1 MRMSMKSVH
10 HLIIVSLVWSVGAS
24 AQFKIAWLSDTH
36 IGFAPAPGDLRAVVA
51 DINERK
57 DEFAFVVISGDITEK
72 GKNDELKLAK
82 QILDSLQLHYFI
94 VPGNHDTKWS
104 ESGCTMFGTLFG
116 DDKAVYDYKGYRFI
130 GLNDG
135 IPMRGGGGHIAPQD
149 LRWLDSVLVATP
161 ASSKIVFVCHHLPD
175 GSDIDNTDELLNKL
189 KKHDLRFIGIGHG
202 HANRKYNWDGIEGVM
217 FRSTLARNAK
227 AAYTIVEL
235 REDSIIVS
243 EKNVGEAPKSPWHR
257 FANQKKNYEP
267 SKEKGQPF
275 INSPNVSIVWDYK
288 AGVTIGTKPEV
299 SKENVFVTDA
309 QGNAVRLSLL
319 AGKID
324 WQVNTGNSSVYSSPV
339 VSENTILFG
348 TSDGTIQVL
357 NTDNGSVIWNYK
369 LNGSVLSCP
378 TVQDGKGF
386 IGASDGKFR
395 AFDVVTGKL
404 LWEFSGIG
412 ENVETKP
419 LVYEG
424 KVLFGSWDAYLYALD
439 VNTGSLLWK
448 WSADKPNFYFAP
460 AACWPVAANGKIFV
474 AAPDKFTTAIDA
486 MTGKTVWRTN
496 EFAVWESIGISA
508 DGERLY
514 LRGMTDTL
522 YCVSTASATP
532 KLLWKTDCKYGFD
545 SNPSMPMEK
554 DGVVF
559 FGSKSGIVSALDAKT
574 GAIRWQY
581 DTGKARTNTV
591 TPLDAQGVVVTTM
604 DGDVLYLRE
613 AK

>member
-1 MRMSMKSVH
+1 MRSTMKTVSR
-10 HLIIVSLVWSVGAS
+10 LILLSLVWSVVAS

-57 DEFAFVVISGDITEK
+57 NELAFVVISGDIAEK
-72 GKNDELKLAK
+72 GKNEELKLAK
-82 QILDSLQLHYFI
+82 QILDSLQLHYVI

-104 ESGCTMFGTLFG
+104 ESGCTMFAQLFG
-116 DDKAVYDYKGYRFI
+116 DDKAVYDYSGYRFI

-149 LRWLDSVLVATP
+149 LRWLDSVLTATP

-175 GSDIDNTDELLNKL
+175 GNDIDNTDELLNRL

-202 HANRKYNWDGIEGVM
+202 HSNRKYNWDGIEGVM
-217 FRSTLARNAK
+217 FRSTLARNDK
-227 AAYTIVEL
+227 AAYNIVEL

-243 EKNVGEAPKSPWHR
+243 VKSVGEAPKAPWHR

-267 SKEKGQPF
+267 SKEKWQPF
-275 INSPNVSIVWDYK
+275 INSPNVAIVWDYK

-299 SKENVFVTDA
+299 SNDNVFITDA
-309 QGNAVRLSLL
+309 RGTVTSLSLL
-319 AGKID
+319 AGKAN
-324 WQVNTGNSSVYSSPV
+324 WSVTAGNSTIYSSPV
-339 VSENTILFG
+339 VNENKVLFG
-348 TSDGTIQVL
+348 TSDGTIQASHAE
-357 NTDNGSVIWNYK
+357 NGSVIWSYK
-369 LNGSVLSCP
+369 LNGSVLSSP
-378 TVQDGKGF
+378 TIHHGKVF

-395 AFDVVTGKL
+395 AFDAATGKL

-424 KVLFGSWDAYLYALD
+424 KVIFGSWDASLYALD
-439 VNTGSLLWK
+439 VDTGSLLWK
-448 WSADKPNFYFAP
+448 WSTDKPNFYYAP

-474 AAPDKFTTAIDA
+474 TAPDKFTTAIDA

-496 EFAVWESIGISA
+496 EFAVWESIGIST
-508 DGERLY
+508 DGEQLY

-522 YCVSTASATP
+522 YCVSTSASTP
-532 KLLWKTDCKYGFD
+532 TLLWKADCKYGFD

-591 TPLDAQGVVVTTM
+591 TPLDAKGVVVTTM

-613 AK
+613 TQ